1 MSDIEKSFTFLH
13 DSIPAWFINV
23 NEIEEKVAH
32 LQSEMT
38 KMNAVPRSMPLK
50 RRTGSVE
57 SIRDNDGLLD
67 DASPAT
73 TAQQSLFASRKR
85 KTPSVIS
92 HASGLSKYRSRTM
105 IIVQYDGQVQ
115 KSFESLVRS
124 IGTGRN
130 MLRKGKMA
138 ARMEALAELAGP
150 DDAEDSDDSDDDAM
164 MSKIGYRHRAGF
176 ASMRARGPMKLSR
189 GASSPPSS
197 GTPVELFDST
207 DKALE
212 YAQGLCERAAHQ
224 SLRDGTCQKEL
235 DGVRKHFEEVRE
247 SARKE
252 VEKFNARKEKAVA
265 KEDAEVEIE
274 ASPSIVMQPKT
285 LLPNIQPIAATAH
298 TTLKAVDIEVDDNED
313 DDDDMDFVMP
323 PIRLTS
329 RAYA

>member
-1 MSDIEKSFTFLH
+1 MSDIEKSFTFLN
-13 DSIPAWFINV
+13 DSIPAWLISV

-38 KMNAVPRSMPLK
+38 KMNAVPRLMPLK

-57 SIRDNDGLLD
+57 SIRDNDD
-67 DASPAT
+67 IPEDTSPAT
-73 TAQQSLFASRKR
+73 TAQQSLLASRKR
-85 KTPSVIS
+85 KSPSVIS
-92 HASGLSKYRSRTM
+92 HASGLSKYRSKTM
-105 IIVQYDGQVQ
+105 IMVQYDGQVQ
-115 KSFESLVRS
+115 KSFETLVRS

-150 DDAEDSDDSDDDAM
+150 DDAEDSDDSDDDAL

-176 ASMRARGPMKLSR
+176 ASMRARGAMKSSR
-189 GASSPPSS
+189 GESSPPSS

-212 YAQGLCERAAHQ
+212 HAQGLCERAAHQ
-224 SLRDGTCQKEL
+224 SLRDGTCLKEL

-265 KEDAEVEIE
+265 KEDVDVVIEV
-274 ASPSIVMQPKT
+274 SSVVMQPKT
-285 LLPNIQPIAATAH
+285 LLPNIRPVPATAH
-298 TTLKAVDIEVDDNED
+298 TTLKAVDIEVDDDED
-313 DDDDMDFVMP
+313 EDDMDFVMP